1 MKSLNVIKA
10 AMTRWLSHGATCKR
24 FREKYRMIL
33 GSLDNMIPRNT
44 GPELISYC
52 DEMLNAQTVLQ
63 ITFLED
69 VLTIT
74 NILTCATVQ
83 LQRFQSSQQDM
94 LFFSTTLTTLN
105 DMQNISSV
113 HLKSFSAY
121 QDVLSQTESFA
132 KQNILAKHT
141 RKKLRIDHLISIKEF
156 HENIGKSFL
165 IRLAGI

>member
-1 MKSLNVIKA
+1 MKSLNVIEA
-10 AMTRWLSHGATCKR
+10 AMTRWLSHIATCKP

-83 LQRFQSSQQDM
+83 LQRFQSGQQDM

-105 DMQNISSV
+105 DMQNMQCS
-113 HLKSFSAY
+113 LKE
-121 QDVLSQTESFA
+121 L
-132 KQNILAKHT
+132 
-141 RKKLRIDHLISIKEF
+141 
-156 HENIGKSFL
+156 
-165 IRLAGI
+165 